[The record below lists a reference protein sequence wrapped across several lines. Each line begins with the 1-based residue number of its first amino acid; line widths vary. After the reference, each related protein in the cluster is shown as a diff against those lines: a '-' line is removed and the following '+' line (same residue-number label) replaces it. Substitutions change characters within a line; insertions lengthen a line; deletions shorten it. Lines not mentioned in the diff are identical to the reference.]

1 MAERKD
7 LPVASNCVVSIILP
21 TLNRAEL
28 LPRSLQSVLDQ
39 TFTDF
44 ELIIVD
50 DGSSDRT
57 AQVVAAFDDPRLKY
71 IRHDEPR
78 GAAAARN
85 TGCRLAAGEYIAFQ
99 DSDDRWFGSKL
110 AAQLRSIE
118 NAAGEVGVCV
128 CSLRQHIDGKI
139 LEVVHPAGELAGE
152 EVIKQLA
159 DGTSYGTVALLV
171 KREVFESVGGFDER
185 LPRRQDYDLCLKLAE
200 HGSFVFQPDI
210 LVETFRY
217 ADSISVDPFKFLEAT
232 EMIFAKHSHIFGRYK
247 NGYSLQLYRAGKYML
262 RAGYDKPALSLLMT
276 ALRANP
282 LNWRASILLAGLITR
297 VIPIVKR
304 WKS

>member
-1 MAERKD
+1 MAQRKD
-7 LPVASNCVVSIILP
+7 LPVADSCVVSIILP
-21 TLNRAEL
+21 TLNRAKL
-28 LPRSLQSVLDQ
+28 LPRSIQSVLDQ

-50 DGSSDRT
+50 DGSTDQT
-57 AQVVAAFDDPRLKY
+57 AQVVESFGDPRLKY
-71 IRHDEPR
+71 IKHDEPR

-85 TGCRLAAGEYIAFQ
+85 TGCGQAGGEYLAFQ

-118 NAAGEVGVCV
+118 TASAGVEVCV
-128 CSLRQHIDGKI
+128 CSLQQHIDDKI
-139 LEVVHPAGELAGE
+139 LEVVHPAGERTGE

-159 DGTSYGTVALLV
+159 DGTSYGTVALLI
-171 KREVFESVGGFDER
+171 KRKMFESIGGFDER

-232 EMIFAKHSHIFGRYK
+232 EMIFAKYSHIFGRYK
-247 NGYSLQLYRAGKYML
+247 KGYSLQLYRAGKYML
-262 RAGYDKPALSLLMT
+262 RAGYNKPALSLLMT

-282 LNWRASILLAGLITR
+282 LNWRAYILLAGLITR
-297 VIPIVKR
+297 VIPLVKKR
-304 WKS
+304 NS